1 MNVKDK
7 KGRILAS
14 ENLVLCGMWKSAGYE
29 EVTEKKSS
37 TKKKNS
43 EPKEE

>member
-1 MNVKDK
+1 MRIKTASGIVMESTNDLVIEQWK
-7 KGRILAS
+7 K
-14 ENLVLCGMWKSAGYE
+14 AGYE